1 MKFKYNIFNFI
12 TAIMFLLA
20 FFCLMLSYATHFM
33 YYPTMVFFEAGFV
46 MLSYILIKNG
56 IKKQAEQDERQE
68 VIVMQLAEGEDG
80 ETYVM
85 QSDKTNKKAKRK
97 RRSQLLERYM
107 PAVFTILAAG
117 LIMYMLVSSIVK
129 LF

>member
-1 MKFKYNIFNFI
+1 
-12 TAIMFLLA
+12 MFVLA
-20 FFCLMLSYATHFM
+20 FLCLMTSYATYYM
-33 YYPTMVFFEAGFV
+33 YFPTMVFFEAGFV

-56 IKKQAEQDERQE
+56 AKKQAEQDERQE
-68 VIVMQLAEGEDG
+68 VIVMQLAEGDDG

-97 RRSQLLERYM
+97 KLSQKLEMFM
-107 PAVFTILAAG
+107 PAVFTIAVSA